1 MESIRVDN
9 LADYGVPAVTIE
21 VAVSVVM
28 IVGGILITH
37 LIQKW
42 ADKLG
47 GEHPGAVN
55 RGEGG
60 GFERFQQRSMRD

>member
-9 LADYGVPAVTIE
+9 LADYGVLADTIE
-21 VAVSVVM
+21 VAVSVIM

-37 LIQKW
+37 FIQKW

-47 GEHPGAVN
+47 GEHPSAVN

-60 GFERFQQRSMRD
+60 GFERYQQRSIRD